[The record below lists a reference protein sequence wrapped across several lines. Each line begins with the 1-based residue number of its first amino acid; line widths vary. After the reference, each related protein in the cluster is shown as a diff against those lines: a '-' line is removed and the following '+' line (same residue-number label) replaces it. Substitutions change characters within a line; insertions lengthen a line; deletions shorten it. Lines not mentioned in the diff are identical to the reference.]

1 MARTFII
8 IAIVLI
14 LLIVIGGGLWWYFRN
29 KKDIKVEVKPKTA
42 TVANGKTA
50 TFSAGDTKVT
60 WSVSSSSLGD
70 ITSGGVFT
78 AKGSSG
84 TVTVTATSIDD
95 TSKKDIATVTLT
107 SAGDG
112 TTPGSTPGTPGST
125 PTNGTITITPSS
137 ATVQNNTTQQFTS
150 NIPVNWSVSNST
162 MGSIDANGLFTAKVP
177 SGSVTVTATSK
188 TDSTKKSSATIQLA
202 QYSGPGNDKCNLGG
216 EFVRCDIK
224 GPTISPEISTP
235 FEVMCP
241 NGEYVDALSGAGSKA
256 THGIGIKC
264 SGLGGEQ
271 YFGSRKDNYFERI
284 GWKDGKPPV
293 GGYQRL
299 EPWYGQSWNSV
310 GRLNIYDKAGE
321 LYYLGAQTDNPRT
334 DMDCGKDGVI
344 SGVFGTTNGGVLNT
358 IGVRCSYKN

>member
-1 MARTFII
+1 MAKTFII
-8 IAIVLI
+8 IMVMLI
-14 LLIVIGGGLWWYFRN
+14 LLIGIGGGLWWYFRN
-29 KKDIKVEVKPKTA
+29 RKNIKVEIKPKTA
-42 TVANGKTA
+42 TIANGKTA
-50 TFSAGDTKVT
+50 TFSAGNTKVT
-60 WSVSSSSLGD
+60 WSVSNSTLGD
-70 ITSGGVFT
+70 ITSEGVFT
-78 AKGSSG
+78 AKAGSG
-84 TVTVTATSIDD
+84 TVTITATSIDD
-95 TSKKDIATVTLT
+95 SSKKDIATVTLT
-107 SAGDG
+107 GAS
-112 TTPGSTPGTPGST
+112 
-125 PTNGTITITPSS
+125 NGATENSSIIITPSN

-162 MGSIDANGLFTAKVP
+162 MGSIDVNGLFTAKVP
-177 SGSVTVTATSK
+177 SGSVTVIATSK
-188 TDSTKKSSATIQLA
+188 SDSTKKTSVTVQLT
-202 QYSGPGNDKCNLGG
+202 QYDGPSNDKCNLGG

-224 GPTISPEISTP
+224 GPTISSEISTP

-241 NGEYVDALSGAGSKA
+241 DGEYVDALSGAGGKA

-284 GWKDGKPPV
+284 GWKDGKPPT

-299 EPWYGQSWNSV
+299 EPWYGQLWNSV

-344 SGVFGTTNGGVLNT
+344 TGVFGTTNGGVLNT